1 MIPSLPQSL
10 GLSEA
15 INRVNSKVALITGI
29 TGQDGYYLSD
39 LLLGKGYVVHG
50 IVRPSLSN
58 SSRIACLIEGE
69 HGRNG
74 SFVLHQG
81 DMTNSTRVAQIMQAV
96 RPDEVYNLAAQSHGP
111 DILRK
116 SRIHGELERARP
128 NQTARGDTDARIDW
142 EDQVLSG
149 IVV

>member
-1 MIPSLPQSL
+1 MISSLPQSL
-10 GLSEA
+10 GPSEA

-81 DMTNSTRVAQIMQAV
+81 DMTDSTRVAQIMQAV
-96 RPDEVYNLAAQSHGP
+96 RPDEVYNLAAQSHVQTSFENPEYTANLNALGP
-111 DILRK
+111 IRL
-116 SRIHGELERARP
+116 LEAIRTQGLTGKTKFYQA
-128 NQTARGDTDARIDW
+128 
-142 EDQVLSG
+142 S
-149 IVV
+149 